1 MMEDSCPYIYGS
13 FTSWKPKK
21 MRDMAE
27 FLKEVDA
34 KDPNPMDFVRVC
46 YDQGKVRSSCLG
58 EGGEDLY
65 RDEQEAVDE
74 EKRKYFYDNWDKVI
88 MPLLRYRFPHVA
100 NADTFPLKQ

>member
-46 YDQGKVRSSCLG
+46 YD
-58 EGGEDLY
+58 
-65 RDEQEAVDE
+65 
-74 EKRKYFYDNWDKVI
+74 
-88 MPLLRYRFPHVA
+88 
-100 NADTFPLKQ
+100 